1 VPSMAF
7 SAHCQHFEVVMMG
20 RRQVFIGIPYYSI
33 ILYMYA
39 GMTKLAKKF
48 VLITEVDN
56 ARLSSCTCA
65 FIT

>member
-1 VPSMAF
+1 
-7 SAHCQHFEVVMMG
+7 MMG